1 MRPALREWRI
11 SVDAWR
17 YRFGTG
23 AWPVNPDSLRF
34 DRVNQNGAMHR
45 FDAFP
50 ENRLLKRWAKNIT
63 RILHLGPACAQ
74 RRYNSFERIDLNKSG
89 FIPVIFIAVNNAG
102 WDFR

>member
-11 SVDAWR
+11 SADAWR

-23 AWPVNPDSLRF
+23 AWPVNPDSLPF
-34 DRVNQNGAMHR
+34 DRVNQNDAMHR

-63 RILHLGPACAQ
+63 RILHIGPASAIK
-74 RRYNSFERIDLNKSG
+74 RYNSFE
-89 FIPVIFIAVNNAG
+89 
-102 WDFR
+102 

>member
-1 MRPALREWRI
+1 M
-11 SVDAWR
+11 
-17 YRFGTG
+17 
-23 AWPVNPDSLRF
+23 
-34 DRVNQNGAMHR
+34 NQNGAMHR

-63 RILHLGPACAQ
+63 RILHFGPACVQ

-102 WDFR
+102 WDFRSVRHDGGKVASAQPARPGDCGRGVTQVE